1 MKKFKFSLNSLLE
14 YRKRLEQGCQR
25 ELLEH
30 MDALKRA
37 KEALET
43 CRLQF
48 ETCESIFLKKQSEGI
63 EGREIP
69 LYSYYLKRTG
79 ATMRKLEKTAD
90 HVRIEVD
97 QKRADLV
104 EHARKRMMMEKL
116 RDRALTEH
124 KKAEAKE
131 ENKRI
136 DEISVLKYR
145 RDS

>member
-14 YRKRLEQGCQR
+14 YRKRLEEGCQR

-37 KEALET
+37 KEALEA

-48 ETCESIFLKKQSEGI
+48 MTCESIFLKKQSEGI

-79 ATMRKLEKTAD
+79 ATIQRLEKTAD
-90 HVRIEVD
+90 HARLEVD
-97 QKRADLV
+97 QKRAVLL
-104 EHARKRMMMEKL
+104 EHTRKRMMMEKL
-116 RDRALTEH
+116 RERALTEH
-124 KKAEAKE
+124 RKAEVKE
-131 ENKRI
+131 ENKKL
-136 DEISVLKYR
+136 DEISVLKYG